1 VSRIDALNFSF
12 QPSSIQPTKEIT
24 DTQVVKETMNF
35 AELFSSLTTEGQEVS
50 AEMISENPQVDLLER
65 IEEIVQYL
73 QELPQKMLSVDEEE
87 MVYGSIQML
96 SSQLI
101 TEEVQLNEQNSS
113 QGKPLANH
121 QAEENL
127 MSLIQQVSQEL
138 EKLVATSVI
147 GESAVDVTKR
157 LAEPIKLEQVLQQL
171 VAVLQSFGK
180 KQQAVNKPLVEQ
192 FLQQIKSP
200 APETKSLVQVTATP
214 LHNGQNL
221 DTIRLVTQQA
231 EVSISPILQST
242 LSTQTEESSQPQ
254 ALTLDIAQNSL
265 KVTQPTVH
273 RKYTEPTPTVR
284 MSNLIEELS
293 TVLRG
298 SFRLTGNPEGTQIR
312 VNITPDHLGHL
323 DIRFT
328 EINGKIAAHIFT
340 STLAA
345 KETMDQQMNQ
355 LRSLLLQQGIPLDKI
370 EVSQQNLQSFEQQT
384 DHRFSQKRR
393 EKQEAASDGKNEY
406 ERLDEEMTVERHQ
419 LSDLSMNVNYTV

>member
-121 QAEENL
+121 QAEEKL

-254 ALTLDIAQNSL
+254 ASTLDIAQNSP

-273 RKYTEPTPTVR
+273 RESTEPTPTVR

>member
-121 QAEENL
+121 QAEEKL